1 MPDITLAYAPSA
13 GGATS
18 ASGFNG
24 DVYTPA
30 TRTSF
35 ETINGWLD
43 RDNREVSGSAWKA
56 SWDKIRPRSMAEAG
70 SVGATNNLDWFPQL
84 CPQDPEVSGAF
95 YPIPGASKEV
105 YVKRSGGT
113 VLVVADLVISNSLAA
128 ATSNGVRLRLYRKA
142 AGAAV
147 GTELAGSQQV
157 VGAGDAGG
165 GRRIYRDRHYAFHYL
180 DTAVARGNYTYYLGV
195 WVTGSIV
202 VTIGADGLPTNNT
215 VSARTRCRSMTSYW
229 IG

>member
-43 RDNREVSGSAWKA
+43 RDNREVSGSAWKVP
-56 SWDKIRPRSMAEAG
+56 WDKIRPRSMSEAK
-70 SVGATNNLDWFPQL
+70 SVGATNNLDYVPMLFPI
-84 CPQDPEVSGAF
+84 DSTVTGA
-95 YPIPGASKEV
+95 YLHIPGASKEV

-113 VLVVADLVISNSLAA
+113 VLVVATVVIATALTTSLAD
-128 ATSNGVRLRLYRKA
+128 GCRLRLMRRP
-142 AGAAV
+142 V
-147 GTELAGSQQV
+147 GSATFTKTGGSRQQV
-157 VGAGDAGG
+157 PASILTD
-165 GRRIYRDRHYAFHYL
+165 RRIYRDRLYTFHFL
-180 DTAVARGNYTYYLGV
+180 DTSVARGTYDYALGLWLTGNQTLTISALGV
-195 WVTGSIV
+195 PDPAAT
-202 VTIGADGLPTNNT
+202 
-215 VSARTRCRSMTSYW
+215 ARVRCRSMTSYW